1 MHVGDQEGRV
11 GIPLTSLT
19 LPYFCACPEPGQ
31 GFPMSYVMGFLCSG
45 NYGERLLFVL
55 LILVELLT
63 ITD

>member
-1 MHVGDQEGRV
+1 MHVGDQEERV